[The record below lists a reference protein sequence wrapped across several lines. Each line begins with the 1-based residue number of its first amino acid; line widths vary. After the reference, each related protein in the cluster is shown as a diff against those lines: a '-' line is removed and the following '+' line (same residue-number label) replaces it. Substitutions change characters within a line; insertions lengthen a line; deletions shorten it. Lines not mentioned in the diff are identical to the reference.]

1 MDEYNIFIIIV
12 IIILLF
18 FLSADKNINNDT
30 IDTIPL
36 LLILL
41 ILYFCINNISLGILL
56 IAILCLVLSTTNLKQ
71 IIMER
76 LYFYTK
82 NEQFTSDVD
91 KFFSVFD
98 NSLIKKKIE
107 EKKQKLEEEKKLND
121 KIYQE
126 KVDKEHEKNKD
137 LIINTKNHDEVNYD
151 EFKKEMDMFNGINSS
166 NTASNIE
173 NNSENNSESNS
184 ESNSEQNIVE
194 QQSQSTDINNL
205 MIKLD
210 TDLSKL
216 KT

>member
-82 NEQFTSDVD
+82 NEQFTSNVD

-98 NSLIKKKIE
+98 NSLIKNKIE

-137 LIINTKNHDEVNYD
+137 LIINTNNHDKVKYD

-173 NNSENNSESNS
+173 NNSESNIENNS

-205 MIKLD
+205 MMKLD

>member
-82 NEQFTSDVD
+82 NEQFTSNVD

-98 NSLIKKKIE
+98 NSLIKNKIE

-137 LIINTKNHDEVNYD
+137 LIINTNNHDEVKYD

-166 NTASNIE
+166 NIE
-173 NNSENNSESNS
+173 NNSESNIENNS

-194 QQSQSTDINNL
+194 QKSQSTDINNL
-205 MIKLD
+205 MMKLD

>member
-1 MDEYNIFIIIV
+1 MFFQIIINLLKKKS
-12 IIILLF
+12 IINQENTETAPSFSENKYKNDLF
-18 FLSADKNINNDT
+18 KGESFLCSDNS
-30 IDTIPL
+30 
-36 LLILL
+36 
-41 ILYFCINNISLGILL
+41 IS
-56 IAILCLVLSTTNLKQ
+56 
-71 IIMER
+71 
-76 LYFYTK
+76 F
-82 NEQFTSDVD
+82 
-91 KFFSVFD
+91 FD
-98 NSLIKKKIE
+98 NQ

-137 LIINTKNHDEVNYD
+137 LIINTNNHDEVNYD

-166 NTASNIE
+166 NKASNIE
-173 NNSENNSESNS
+173 NNSESNIENNSESNS
-184 ESNSEQNIVE
+184 GQNIVE